1 VYIFVGPFA
10 RRVRSSM
17 KVILLD
23 AIWGSYSSEDVSYDH
38 LDCDAVESCK

>member
-1 VYIFVGPFA
+1 MTRAERLLFSFNPYREEVYIFVGPFA

-23 AIWGSYSSEDVSYDH
+23 AI
-38 LDCDAVESCK
+38 